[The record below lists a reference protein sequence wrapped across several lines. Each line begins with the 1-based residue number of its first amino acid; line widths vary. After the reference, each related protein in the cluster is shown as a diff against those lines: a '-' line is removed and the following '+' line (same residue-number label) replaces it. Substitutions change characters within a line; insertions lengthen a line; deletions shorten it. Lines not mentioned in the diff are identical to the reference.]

1 MADFRERL
9 CIQQLGGK
17 DDLEF
22 GIFSGEWSQIDL
34 VDESEIAKEY
44 YGYMTFREVIY
55 FAEDHGYSVSKVI
68 RLLDKYGMVNMV
80 DEY

>member
-17 DDLEF
+17 DDIEF
-22 GIFSGEWSQIDL
+22 GIFACEYCKIDL
-34 VDESEIAKEY
+34 VDESELAKEY
-44 YGYMTFREVIY
+44 CGYMTFKEIIY
-55 FAEDHGYSVSKVI
+55 FVEAHGYSVSEVI
-68 RLLDKYGMVNMV
+68 RLLDKYGNVSMV